1 MIFGGKSR
9 FPILNSPQA
18 DQERFLF
25 YLEKQLKY
33 EGAPQ
38 VVRHGDLVIFSGI
51 LFTFMHIRSFLA
63 GGGRGFIRVTI
74 EDQNL
79 NVTYRLSFFGMLILL
94 MVGSLL
100 LVFGFIFNILPVES
114 ILYMFLAFYFFIGF
128 NILIPLVSFSLFIEK
143 TFDSFM
149 KE

>member
-9 FPILNSPQA
+9 FPILTSPEA
-18 DQERFLF
+18 DQERLLF

-38 VVRHGDLVIFSGI
+38 VTRHGDLVTFSGI
-51 LFTFMHIRSFLA
+51 LFTFTHVRSFLA
-63 GGGRGFIRVTI
+63 GGGRGFVRVTI
-74 EDQNL
+74 EDQKL

-100 LVFGFIFNILPVES
+100 LIFGFIFNTLPIKSV
-114 ILYMFLAFYFFIGF
+114 LYMFLAFYFFIGF
-128 NILIPLVSFSLFIEK
+128 NIFIPLVSFALFIEK